1 MRTRPITRAHTPP
14 LPSPHTHAHLS
25 RRARRAQA
33 VLRELASLLSEFE
46 EEIQPV
52 SSFQEAFDALGVLP
66 EVLAQ
71 AGDGGVDGFVRAARR
86 S

>member
-1 MRTRPITRAHTPP
+1 M
-14 LPSPHTHAHLS
+14 
-25 RRARRAQA
+25 
-33 VLRELASLLSEFE
+33 LRELASLLSEFE